1 MSSEVVRSVRG
12 FGTAATGAIAFSAA
26 TQVVTAALL
35 WISVDEATVLAAGF
49 VALLVQ
55 VVAGV
60 LFIAWMRQ
68 ARLNS
73 DTITSRHQHRW
84 TNMWVIVG
92 WIIPFANLFIPY
104 AVMQDIW
111 RGSDRTQ
118 PMVGL
123 QKRPQSGLVT
133 GWWITYIGSNAL
145 GVIAGR
151 AALDDY
157 ALLSTVSTAGLVVA
171 AVLAAQMIKQVTER
185 QEAVPVQVEA

>member
-1 MSSEVVRSVRG
+1 MRG
-12 FGTAATGAIAFSAA
+12 IGTAATAVIAFSAG

-35 WISVDEATVLAAGF
+35 WTSVDPASDVAANF
-49 VALLVQ
+49 IAVFVQ

-73 DTITSRHQHRW
+73 DIITSRHQHRW
-84 TNMWVIVG
+84 TNMWVILG
-92 WIIPFANLFIPY
+92 WIIPFGNLFIPY

-133 GWWITYIGSNAL
+133 GWWITYIGSNVLGMIGGRSAEDDVAL
-145 GVIAGR
+145 
-151 AALDDY
+151 
-157 ALLSTVSTAGLVVA
+157 VSTISAAGLVVA
-171 AVLAAQMIKQVTER
+171 AVLAAQMIKRVNGM
-185 QEAVPVQVEA
+185 QEAVQVEVS

>member
-1 MSSEVVRSVRG
+1 VRG
-12 FGTAATGAIAFSAA
+12 IGTAATGAIAFSAGI
-26 TQVVTAALL
+26 QVVTALL
-35 WISVDEATVLAAGF
+35 WWTSVDPDWGMATDWMSVF
-49 VALLVQ
+49 VQ
-55 VVAGV
+55 VVAGM
-60 LFIAWMRQ
+60 LFIAWMRR

-73 DTITSRHQHRW
+73 DAITSRHQHRW

-92 WIIPFANLFIPY
+92 WIIPFGNLFIPY

-133 GWWITYIGSNAL
+133 GWWLTYIGSNAL
-145 GVIAGR
+145 GLVANR
-151 AALDDY
+151 SAEDDI
-157 ALLSTVSTAGLVVA
+157 ALLLTISAAGLVVA
-171 AVLAAQMIKQVTER
+171 AVLAAQMITTVNGM